1 MQIIHH
7 NTAAAGIVT
16 VGPRAILSDSEA
28 ILIKLQGNH
37 DKKKNPKIIVFVLYL
52 LVKYTNLSVY
62 ILIFYSYHRILR
74 LITFTLLTVNII
86 VMNCYF

>member
-37 DKKKNPKIIVFVLYL
+37 DKKKIPKLLFLY
-52 LVKYTNLSVY
+52 YIYLSN
-62 ILIFYSYHRILR
+62 ILI
-74 LITFTLLTVNII
+74 
-86 VMNCYF
+86 

>member
-52 LVKYTNLSVY
+52 LVKYTNLSV
-62 ILIFYSYHRILR
+62 LIFYSYHRIILR